1 MGGSHP
7 LREGGQHRDMLERIK
22 PHLSCCALWLTLPPL
37 TRASGGYI
45 KRDGRPRD
53 AETLVSRL
61 VDRPIRPMFTPGW
74 ANETQVLQWVVS
86 YDGVNSPEP
95 VAITAAAAALLIS
108 GLGDPRGGETV
119 NLEITRRGGIRTS
132 SHY

>member
-74 ANETQVLQWVVS
+74 ANETQSCSGSSAMTGSIRQ
-86 YDGVNSPEP
+86 SPSP
-95 VAITAAAAALLIS
+95 S
-108 GLGDPRGGETV
+108 PRPR
-119 NLEITRRGGIRTS
+119 LPF
-132 SHY
+132 